1 VAKRKRKSPAET
13 ETVQTSPGERQGIRR
28 GQALAVALSAALC
41 ITLTIYYL
49 FRPDL
54 CAAVTVF
61 PVWFW
66 LFPGLLLLAVGYHRA
81 HRRWFAAALCLWLFY
96 LTLLAEE
103 PKSLIRSLGPVSSD
117 WEAARQ
123 RGEGMRVVSLNC
135 AGGSPEAALEIAAY
149 NPDIVLLQESP
160 PRKEVEEIGRR
171 LFGEQAATLWGL
183 DASIVARGSLEP
195 RALPRALQSYCAQAR
210 LRLPNGFQT
219 EVFSLRLQP
228 VPFRADLWN
237 PDCWRT
243 MMRDRRQRRL
253 QLQAVVHRI
262 AATPAPVP
270 VILGGDFNAPQGDA
284 IFQSLR
290 PRLRD
295 AFSAAGRGWGNTITA
310 DYPVLRI
317 DQIWVSDRFHPVS
330 VVARRLQNSDHRLVI
345 CDLLPVS
352 SSSTR

>member
-1 VAKRKRKSPAET
+1 MRW
-13 ETVQTSPGERQGIRR
+13 

-41 ITLTIYYL
+41 ITLTVYYL
-49 FRPDL
+49 FRFDA
-54 CAAVTVF
+54 CAAVTLF
-61 PVWFW
+61 PAWFW

-81 HRRWFAAALCLWLFY
+81 HRRWFTAVLCLWIFY

-123 RGEGMRVVSLNC
+123 RGEGIRVVSLNC
-135 AGGSPEAALEIAAY
+135 AGGSPEAAMQIAPY

-160 PRKEVEEIGRR
+160 SREETERVGRR
-171 LFGEQAATLWGL
+171 LFGEQAAVLWGP
-183 DASIVARGSLEP
+183 DASILARGSLQP
-195 RALPRALQSYCAQAR
+195 RPLPRALQSYCAQAR

-228 VPFRADLWN
+228 APLRTDLWN
-237 PDCWRT
+237 PDCWRA

-253 QLQAVVHRI
+253 QLQAVVHRL
-262 AATPAPVP
+262 AATPTPVP

-295 AFSAAGRGWGNTITA
+295 AFAEAGRGWGNTITA

-317 DQIWVSDRFHPVS
+317 DQVWVSERLRPVR
-330 VVARRLQNSDHRLVI
+330 VVARRLQSSDHRLVI

-352 SSSTR
+352 SSTTR